1 MYRII
6 APVCSV
12 SEITPALR
20 AGAKEVYF
28 GMMPEKWVHKY
39 GNADFISRRQGEMT
53 HLSGFEELYEIANIV
68 NLYDCS
74 ATLVLNSRY
83 SEEQLPFVFEIL
95 EHWEDAGGHSVMTS
109 DIEILLWLN
118 SKKSRLKRQLSI
130 MAGIF
135 NTQGV
140 EFFKHLGVSRV
151 VLPREMTISEI
162 NSIKVTNMEYE
173 MIVMFQKCEFID
185 SFCGFYHS
193 FNYQPFL
200 VQNYTAGPDL
210 PEIKSYDPCYEGHGC
225 QMRLICNGNNIKHVN
240 NNDMT
245 TPFCAACSLEYMLN
259 AGIKNFKIAGRGYPF
274 EMIIKAI
281 KFIEQTL
288 KNHID
293 KPAEIRQS
301 YLRTFGHDCCQT
313 KCYYQ

>member
-1 MYRII
+1 MMYRII

-12 SEITPALR
+12 GEIEPVLR

-28 GMMPEKWVHKY
+28 GMMPEKWVRKY
-39 GNADFISRRQGEMT
+39 GNADFISRRQGEIT
-53 HLSGFEELYEIANIV
+53 HISCYDELSEIADIV
-68 NLYDCS
+68 NQYDCS

-95 EHWEDAGGHSVMTS
+95 EKWENAGGNSVMTS

-118 SKKSRLKRQLSI
+118 SKRSRLKRQLSI

-140 EFFKHLGVSRV
+140 EFYKQLNVSRI
-151 VLPREMTISEI
+151 VLPREMAISEL
-162 NSIKVTNMEYE
+162 SAIKTVKMEYE

-193 FNYQPFL
+193 FNYQPYI
-200 VQNYTAGPDL
+200 VHDYAGPDL
-210 PEIKSYDPCYEGHGC
+210 PIIKSYDPCYEGHGC
-225 QMRLICNGNNIKHVN
+225 QMQLMCSNKNIKHVN
-240 NNDMT
+240 NDDMNA
-245 TPFCAACSLEYMLN
+245 PFCAACSMEYMLN
-259 AGIKNFKIAGRGYPF
+259 AGINNFKIAGRGYPF

-281 KFIEQTL
+281 TFIEQTL
-288 KNHID
+288 QNHKN
-293 KPAEIRQS
+293 KPADIMHS
-301 YLRTFGHDCCQT
+301 YIQTFGQNCCQS
-313 KCYYQ
+313 KCYYK

>member
-1 MYRII
+1 MYQII

-12 SEITPALR
+12 GEIESVIS

-28 GMMPEKWVHKY
+28 GMMPEKWVGKY

-53 HLSGFEELYEIANIV
+53 HISYYDELSEIANIV
-68 NLYDCS
+68 NHYNCT

-83 SEEQLPFVFEIL
+83 SEEQLPFIFEIL
-95 EHWEDAGGHSVMTS
+95 EQWEDAGGHSVMTS

-118 SKKSRLKRQLSI
+118 NKRSRLKRQLSI

-135 NTQGV
+135 NNQGID
-140 EFFKHLGVSRV
+140 FFKHLGVSRV
-151 VLPREMTISEI
+151 VLPREVTISEL
-162 NSIKVTNMEYE
+162 NPIKTANMECE

-193 FNYQPFL
+193 FNYQPFI
-200 VQNYTAGPDL
+200 VHDYVDPDL
-210 PEIKSYDPCYEGHGC
+210 PVMKSYDPCYEGHGC
-225 QMRLICNGNNIKHVN
+225 QMQLICNNKNIKHVN
-240 NNDMT
+240 NNDMN

-259 AGIKNFKIAGRGYPF
+259 AGINNFKIAGRGYPLDV
-274 EMIIKAI
+274 IIKAI
-281 KFIEQTL
+281 KHIEQTL
-288 KNHID
+288 LSFID
-293 KPAEIRQS
+293 KPTEIRHS
-301 YLRTFGHDCCQT
+301 YMRIFGHNCCQT